1 MLYKVHCLKWCT
13 KNKYSLQLVFC
24 VLILWICLMHLWIPK
39 PFISKPYSTLLY
51 TTETSGREV
60 LLGARIA
67 SDGQWRFPSG
77 SEVPGKFA
85 VCLTQYEDK
94 RFWYHPGIDPFAL
107 MRAVHLNL
115 TQSRV
120 VSGGSTLT
128 MQLAR
133 IARGNQSRT
142 VGQKVIEMLWALY
155 LECSY
160 SKAEIL
166 RMYASNAPFGGN
178 VVGIEAAAWRYFGRE
193 AKDLSWAEQATL
205 AVLPN
210 SPALIHPGR
219 NRAELKQKRDKLLL
233 RLYEKHILDKTEYE
247 LACMEALPEKP
258 LPLPNEAPHL
268 LERLAIEKQEN
279 RIQTTVDPTLQ
290 QQVQRLVNRYVAD
303 YRSNHIYNAAA
314 LVADVESGKILAYV
328 GNMTDQNMTTG
339 HGYQVDVITSPRST
353 GSVLKPFLY
362 AAMLNDGLI
371 LPGTLIADTPLN
383 INGFTPQNFNKTFY
397 GAVPAHVAIERSLN
411 VPLVRMLSQYN
422 TGRFMSLLKRLGMT
436 TLRFSEDHYGAS
448 LILGGA
454 EGSLWDLSGIYA
466 SLARMLSHYRSYNG
480 RYDRSDIHPL
490 TPYPVEE
497 KKPIHSVTDTRLA
510 DESLLSYASLWFM
523 FEAMSGLNR
532 PEEEADWQ
540 QFSSMKQV
548 AWKTGTS
555 YGGRDAWAIGV
566 TPRYV
571 VGVWVGNATGEGRS
585 GLTGVGYAAP
595 ILFDIY
601 SLLPDVPWFDQPY
614 DELEEVAV
622 CRQSGHKASAICD
635 EVDTVYIPH
644 TGIATAVCPYHRIVH
659 LSQDGQYRVNSSCE
673 SVSRM
678 QERSWFVLPPAQA
691 YYYKNYHVEYQALPP
706 LKPGCEEDQSRQIAI
721 LYPEHQAVLYL
732 PKGFSGEREKVVMRA
747 THARSDA
754 TLYWHLDDVYLGE
767 TRQIHQMACLI
778 EPGNHILTL
787 LDEDGNRR
795 SILFEVRK
803 LASHQRHYI
812 KI

>member
-1 MLYKVHCLKWCT
+1 
-13 KNKYSLQLVFC
+13 
-24 VLILWICLMHLWIPK
+24 
-39 PFISKPYSTLLY
+39 
-51 TTETSGREV
+51 
-60 LLGARIA
+60 
-67 SDGQWRFPSG
+67 
-77 SEVPGKFA
+77 
-85 VCLTQYEDK
+85 
-94 RFWYHPGIDPFAL
+94 
-107 MRAVHLNL
+107 
-115 TQSRV
+115 
-120 VSGGSTLT
+120 
-128 MQLAR
+128 
-133 IARGNQSRT
+133 
-142 VGQKVIEMLWALY
+142 
-155 LECSY
+155 
-160 SKAEIL
+160 
-166 RMYASNAPFGGN
+166 
-178 VVGIEAAAWRYFGRE
+178 
-193 AKDLSWAEQATL
+193 
-205 AVLPN
+205 
-210 SPALIHPGR
+210 
-219 NRAELKQKRDKLLL
+219 
-233 RLYEKHILDKTEYE
+233 
-247 LACMEALPEKP
+247 
-258 LPLPNEAPHL
+258 
-268 LERLAIEKQEN
+268 
-279 RIQTTVDPTLQ
+279 
-290 QQVQRLVNRYVAD
+290 
-303 YRSNHIYNAAA
+303 
-314 LVADVESGKILAYV
+314 
-328 GNMTDQNMTTG
+328 MTIG

-454 EGSLWDLSGIYA
+454 EGSLWDLSGMYA

-480 RYDRSDIHPL
+480 RYDSSDIHPL
-490 TPYPVEE
+490 TAYPIEE
-497 KKPIHSVTDTRLA
+497 KKPIRSVTDTRLA

-601 SLLPDVPWFDQPY
+601 SLLPDAPWFDQPY

-635 EVDTVYIPH
+635 EVDTVYIPR
-644 TGIATAVCPYHRIVH
+644 TGVATPVCPYHRIVH

-803 LASHQRHYI
+803 
-812 KI
+812 

>member
-1 MLYKVHCLKWCT
+1 MLCKARFLSWWAAHGLVC
-13 KNKYSLQLVFC
+13 QLVVC
-24 VLILWICLMHLWIPK
+24 QLILWGSVMHVWIPN
-39 PFISKPYSTLLY
+39 PLFSKPYSTLLY
-51 TTETSGREV
+51 TTEATGRDV

-67 SDGQWRFPSG
+67 PDGQWRFPPDP
-77 SEVPGKFA
+77 EVPDKFA

-94 RFWYHPGIDPFAL
+94 RFWYHPGIDPLAL
-107 MRAVHLNL
+107 ARAVQLNL

-142 VGQKVIEMLWALY
+142 VGQKLIEMVWAIY
-155 LECSY
+155 LECTY
-160 SKAEIL
+160 SKEEIL
-166 RMYASNAPFGGN
+166 RMYASHAPFGGN

-219 NRAELKQKRDKLLL
+219 NRAELKQKRDKLLY
-233 RLYEKHILDKTEYE
+233 RLYEKRILDKTEYE
-247 LACMEALPEKP
+247 LACLETLPKKP

-268 LERLAIEKQEN
+268 LDRLAAEKPEN
-279 RIQTTVDPTLQ
+279 RIQTTIDPILQ
-290 QQVQRLVNRYVAD
+290 GQIQRLVNRYVAD
-303 YRSNHIYNAAA
+303 YRSNYIYNAAA
-314 LVADVESGKILAYV
+314 LVADVESGEVLAYV
-328 GNMTDQNMTTG
+328 GNVTDQVSDSG

-397 GAVPAHVAIERSLN
+397 GAVPASVAIERSLN

-422 TGRFMSLLKRLGMT
+422 TGRFMSLLKRMGMT

-454 EGSLWDLSGIYA
+454 EGTLWDLAGMYA
-466 SLARMLSHYRSYNG
+466 SMARMSAHYHRYNG
-480 RYDRSDIHPL
+480 RYDRSDLHPL
-490 TPYPVEE
+490 SLCP
-497 KKPIHSVTDTRLA
+497 KDDQAPIRSVTDKRLS

-523 FEAMSGLNR
+523 FDAMSGVNR

-540 QFSSMKQV
+540 QFSSMKRV

-595 ILFDIY
+595 ILFDVF

-614 DELEEVAV
+614 DELVQMPV
-622 CRQSGHKASAICD
+622 CRQSGHKASSVCD
-635 EVDTVYIPH
+635 VVDTLYVPRAGMI
-644 TGIATAVCPYHRIVH
+644 TQVCPYHRFIH
-659 LSQDGQYRVNSSCE
+659 LSPDGRYRVNSSCE
-673 SVSRM
+673 SVSQM
-678 QERSWFVLPPAQA
+678 QKRPWFVLPPAQA
-691 YYYKNYHVEYQALPP
+691 YYYKHFHVEYEALPP

-732 PKGFSGEREKVVMRA
+732 PKGFSGEREKVVLKA
-747 THARSDA
+747 THSRPDA

-767 TRQIHQMACLI
+767 THQIHQMACFV

-787 LDEDGNRR
+787 MDEAGNRR
-795 SILFEVRK
+795 SILFEVRE
-803 LASHQRHYI
+803 
-812 KI
+812 

>member
-1 MLYKVHCLKWCT
+1 
-13 KNKYSLQLVFC
+13 
-24 VLILWICLMHLWIPK
+24 MHLWIPK
-39 PFISKPYSTLLY
+39 PLISKPYSTLLY

-77 SEVPGKFA
+77 SEVPEKFA
-85 VCLTQYEDK
+85 ICLTQYEDK
-94 RFWYHPGIDPFAL
+94 RFWYHPGVDPFAF
-107 MRAVHLNL
+107 MRAVQLNL

-133 IARGNQSRT
+133 IARGNQPRT
-142 VGQKVIEMLWALY
+142 VGQKLVEMLWALY

-219 NRAELKQKRDKLLL
+219 NRRELKQKRDELLL

-268 LERLAIEKQEN
+268 LERLAVEKREN
-279 RIQTTVDPTLQ
+279 RIQTTIDPTLQ

-328 GNMTDQNMTTG
+328 GNVTDQDVTTG

-454 EGSLWDLSGIYA
+454 EGSLWDLSGMYA
-466 SLARMLSHYRSYNG
+466 SLSRMLSHYRSYNG

-490 TPYPVEE
+490 TAYSVEE
-497 KKPIHSVTDTRLA
+497 KKPIRSVTDTRLA

-601 SLLPDVPWFDQPY
+601 SLLPDAPWFDQPY

-635 EVDTVYIPH
+635 EVDTVYIPR
-644 TGIATAVCPYHRIVH
+644 TGVATPVCPYHRIVH

-678 QERSWFVLPPAQA
+678 QERSWFVLPPVQA

-767 TRQIHQMACLI
+767 TRQIHQMACLV

-803 LASHQRHYI
+803 
-812 KI
+812 

>member
-24 VLILWICLMHLWIPK
+24 ALILWICLMHLWIPK
-39 PFISKPYSTLLY
+39 PLISKPYSTLLY
-51 TTETSGREV
+51 TAETSGREV

-77 SEVPGKFA
+77 SEVPEKFA

-94 RFWYHPGIDPFAL
+94 RFWYHPGVDPFAL
-107 MRAVHLNL
+107 MRAVQLNL

-133 IARGNQSRT
+133 IAQGNQSRT

-160 SKAEIL
+160 SKVEIL

-279 RIQTTVDPTLQ
+279 RIHTTVDPTLQ

-303 YRSNHIYNAAA
+303 YRSNHIYNVAA

-328 GNMTDQNMTTG
+328 GNVTDQNMTTG

-454 EGSLWDLSGIYA
+454 EGSLWDLSGMYA

-490 TPYPVEE
+490 TPYPIEE
-497 KKPIHSVTDTRLA
+497 KKPIRSVTDTRLA

-635 EVDTVYIPH
+635 EVDTVYIPR

-803 LASHQRHYI
+803 
-812 KI
+812 

>member
-1 MLYKVHCLKWCT
+1 ML
-13 KNKYSLQLVFC
+13 LVFC
-24 VLILWICLMHLWIPK
+24 ALILWICLMHLWIPK
-39 PFISKPYSTLLY
+39 PLISKPYSKLLY

-77 SEVPGKFA
+77 SEVPEKFA
-85 VCLTQYEDK
+85 ICLTQYEDK

-303 YRSNHIYNAAA
+303 YRSNHIYNVAA

-328 GNMTDQNMTTG
+328 GNVTDQNMTTG

-353 GSVLKPFLY
+353 GSVLKPFVY

-454 EGSLWDLSGIYA
+454 EGSLWDLSGMYA

-490 TPYPVEE
+490 TPYPIEE
-497 KKPIHSVTDTRLA
+497 KKPIRSVTDTRLA

-635 EVDTVYIPH
+635 EVDTVYIPR

-691 YYYKNYHVEYQALPP
+691 YYYKNYHVEYQVLPP

-767 TRQIHQMACLI
+767 TRQIHQMACLV

-803 LASHQRHYI
+803 
-812 KI
+812 

>member
-24 VLILWICLMHLWIPK
+24 ALILWICLMHLWIPK
-39 PFISKPYSTLLY
+39 PLISKPYSTLLY
-51 TTETSGREV
+51 TTEISGREV

-77 SEVPGKFA
+77 SEVPEKFA

-107 MRAVHLNL
+107 MRAVQLNL

-133 IARGNQSRT
+133 IARGNQPRT
-142 VGQKVIEMLWALY
+142 VGQKMIEMLWALY

-279 RIQTTVDPTLQ
+279 RIHTTVDPTLQ

-328 GNMTDQNMTTG
+328 GNVTDQNMTTG

-454 EGSLWDLSGIYA
+454 EGSLWDLSGMYA

-490 TPYPVEE
+490 TPYPIAE
-497 KKPIHSVTDTRLA
+497 KKPIRSVTDTRLA

-555 YGGRDAWAIGV
+555 YGGRNAWAIGV

-635 EVDTVYIPH
+635 EVDTVYIPR
-644 TGIATAVCPYHRIVH
+644 TGVATPVCPYHRIVH

-803 LASHQRHYI
+803 
-812 KI
+812 

>member
-13 KNKYSLQLVFC
+13 KNKYSLLLVFC
-24 VLILWICLMHLWIPK
+24 ALILWICLMHLWIPK
-39 PFISKPYSTLLY
+39 PLISKPYSTLLY

-67 SDGQWRFPSG
+67 SDGQWRFPSS
-77 SEVPGKFA
+77 SEVPEKFA

-94 RFWYHPGIDPFAL
+94 RFWHHPGVDPFAL
-107 MRAVHLNL
+107 MRAVQLNL

-160 SKAEIL
+160 SKEEIL

-219 NRAELKQKRDKLLL
+219 NREELKQKRDKLLL

-268 LERLAIEKQEN
+268 LERLTIERQEN
-279 RIQTTVDPTLQ
+279 RIDTTVDPTLQ

-328 GNMTDQNMTTG
+328 GNVTDQDTQIG

-454 EGSLWDLSGIYA
+454 EGSLWDLSGMYA
-466 SLARMLSHYRSYNG
+466 SLARMLSHYRLYNG
-480 RYDRSDIHPL
+480 RYDRTDIRPL

-497 KKPIHSVTDTRLA
+497 KEPIRSVTDTRLA

-635 EVDTVYIPH
+635 EVDTVYIPR

-767 TRQIHQMACLI
+767 TRQIHQMACLV

-803 LASHQRHYI
+803 
-812 KI
+812 

>member
-1 MLYKVHCLKWCT
+1 MLYKVHCLKWFT

-24 VLILWICLMHLWIPK
+24 ALILWICLMHLWIPK
-39 PFISKPYSTLLY
+39 PLISKPYSTLLY

-77 SEVPGKFA
+77 SEVPEKFA

-107 MRAVHLNL
+107 MRAVQLNL

-133 IARGNQSRT
+133 IAQGNQSRT

-160 SKAEIL
+160 SKVEIL

-279 RIQTTVDPTLQ
+279 RIHTTVDPTLQ

-328 GNMTDQNMTTG
+328 GNVTDQNMTTG

-371 LPGTLIADTPLN
+371 LPGTLITDTPLN

-454 EGSLWDLSGIYA
+454 EGSLWDLSGMYA

-490 TPYPVEE
+490 TPYPIEE
-497 KKPIHSVTDTRLA
+497 KKPIRSVTDIRLA

-635 EVDTVYIPH
+635 EVDTVYIPR

-803 LASHQRHYI
+803 
-812 KI
+812 

>member
-24 VLILWICLMHLWIPK
+24 ALIFWICLMHLWIPK
-39 PFISKPYSTLLY
+39 PLISKPYSTLLY
-51 TTETSGREV
+51 TTEISGREV

-268 LERLAIEKQEN
+268 LERLAIEKREN
-279 RIQTTVDPTLQ
+279 RIQTMIDPILQ

-328 GNMTDQNMTTG
+328 GNVTDQNMTTG
-339 HGYQVDVITSPRST
+339 HGYQVDVIASPRST

-454 EGSLWDLSGIYA
+454 EGSLWDLSGMYA

-490 TPYPVEE
+490 TTYPIEE
-497 KKPIHSVTDTRLA
+497 KKPIRSVTDIRLA

-803 LASHQRHYI
+803 
-812 KI
+812 

>member
-13 KNKYSLQLVFC
+13 KNKYSLLLVFC
-24 VLILWICLMHLWIPK
+24 ALILWICLMHLWIPK
-39 PFISKPYSTLLY
+39 PLISKPYSTLLY

-67 SDGQWRFPSG
+67 SDGQWRFPSS
-77 SEVPGKFA
+77 SEVPEKFA

-94 RFWYHPGIDPFAL
+94 RFWHHPGVDPFAL
-107 MRAVHLNL
+107 MRAVQLNL

-160 SKAEIL
+160 SKEEIL

-219 NRAELKQKRDKLLL
+219 NREELKQKRDKLLL

-268 LERLAIEKQEN
+268 LERLTIERQEN
-279 RIQTTVDPTLQ
+279 RIDTTVDPTLQ

-328 GNMTDQNMTTG
+328 GNVTDQDTQIG

-454 EGSLWDLSGIYA
+454 EGSLWDLSGMYA
-466 SLARMLSHYRSYNG
+466 SLARMLSHYRLYNG
-480 RYDRSDIHPL
+480 RYDRTDIRPL

-497 KKPIHSVTDTRLA
+497 KEPIRSVTDTRLA

-635 EVDTVYIPH
+635 EVDTVYIPR

-706 LKPGCEEDQSRQIAI
+706 LKPGCEGDQSRQIAI

-732 PKGFSGEREKVVMRA
+732 PKGFSGEREKVVMKA

-767 TRQIHQMACLI
+767 TRQIHQMACLV

-803 LASHQRHYI
+803 
-812 KI
+812 

>member
-1 MLYKVHCLKWCT
+1 MLYKVHCLKWFT

-24 VLILWICLMHLWIPK
+24 ALILWICLMHLWIPK
-39 PFISKPYSTLLY
+39 PLISKPYSTLLY

-77 SEVPGKFA
+77 SEVPEKFA

-107 MRAVHLNL
+107 MRAVQLNL

-133 IARGNQSRT
+133 IAQGNQSRT

-160 SKAEIL
+160 SKVEIL

-279 RIQTTVDPTLQ
+279 RIHTTVDPTLQ

-328 GNMTDQNMTTG
+328 GNVTDQNMTTG

-454 EGSLWDLSGIYA
+454 EGSLWDLSGMYA

-490 TPYPVEE
+490 TPYPIEE
-497 KKPIHSVTDTRLA
+497 KKPIRSVTDIRLA

-635 EVDTVYIPH
+635 EVDTVYIPR

-803 LASHQRHYI
+803 
-812 KI
+812 

>member
-24 VLILWICLMHLWIPK
+24 ALILWICLMHLWIPK
-39 PFISKPYSTLLY
+39 PLISKPYSTLLY
-51 TTETSGREV
+51 TAETSGREV

-77 SEVPGKFA
+77 SEVPEKFA

-94 RFWYHPGIDPFAL
+94 RFWYHPGVDPFAL
-107 MRAVHLNL
+107 MRAVQLNL

-133 IARGNQSRT
+133 IAQGNQSRT

-160 SKAEIL
+160 SKVEIL

-279 RIQTTVDPTLQ
+279 RIHTTVDPTLQ

-328 GNMTDQNMTTG
+328 GNVTDQNMTTG

-454 EGSLWDLSGIYA
+454 EGSLWDLSGMYA

-490 TPYPVEE
+490 TPYPIEE
-497 KKPIHSVTDTRLA
+497 KKPIRSVTDTRLA

-635 EVDTVYIPH
+635 EVDTVYIPL

-767 TRQIHQMACLI
+767 TRQIHQMACLV

-795 SILFEVRK
+795 SILFEVCK
-803 LASHQRHYI
+803 
-812 KI
+812 

>member
-1 MLYKVHCLKWCT
+1 MLYKVHCLEWCT
-13 KNKYSLQLVFC
+13 KNKYSLLLVFC
-24 VLILWICLMHLWIPK
+24 ALILWICLMHLWIPK
-39 PFISKPYSTLLY
+39 PLISKPYSKLLY

-77 SEVPGKFA
+77 SEVPEKFA

-94 RFWYHPGIDPFAL
+94 RFWYHPGVDPFAL
-107 MRAVHLNL
+107 MRAVQLNL
-115 TQSRV
+115 TRSRV

-160 SKAEIL
+160 SKEEIL

-279 RIQTTVDPTLQ
+279 RIHTTIDPTLQ

-328 GNMTDQNMTTG
+328 GNVTDQNMTTG

-490 TPYPVEE
+490 TPYPIEE
-497 KKPIHSVTDTRLA
+497 KKPIRSVTDTRLA

-635 EVDTVYIPH
+635 EVDTVYIPR

-767 TRQIHQMACLI
+767 TRQIHQMACLV

-803 LASHQRHYI
+803 
-812 KI
+812 

>member
-1 MLYKVHCLKWCT
+1 M
-13 KNKYSLQLVFC
+13 QLVFC
-24 VLILWICLMHLWIPK
+24 AFILWICLMHLWIPK
-39 PFISKPYSTLLY
+39 PLISKPYSTLLY

-94 RFWYHPGIDPFAL
+94 RFWYHPGVDPFAL

-279 RIQTTVDPTLQ
+279 RIHTTVDPTLQ
-290 QQVQRLVNRYVAD
+290 QQVQRLINRYVAD

-328 GNMTDQNMTTG
+328 GNVTDQNMTTG

-454 EGSLWDLSGIYA
+454 EGSLWDLSGMYA

-490 TPYPVEE
+490 TPYPIEE
-497 KKPIHSVTDTRLA
+497 KKPIRSVTDTRLA

-614 DELEEVAV
+614 DELEKVTV

-635 EVDTVYIPH
+635 EVDTVYIPR
-644 TGIATAVCPYHRIVH
+644 TGITTAVCPYHRIVH

-803 LASHQRHYI
+803 
-812 KI
+812 

>member
-24 VLILWICLMHLWIPK
+24 ALILWICLMHLWIPK
-39 PFISKPYSTLLY
+39 PLISKPYSTLLY

-77 SEVPGKFA
+77 SEVPEKFA
-85 VCLTQYEDK
+85 VCLIQYEDK

-160 SKAEIL
+160 SKEEIL

-178 VVGIEAAAWRYFGRE
+178 VVGIEVAAWRYFGRE

-328 GNMTDQNMTTG
+328 GNVTDQNMTTG

-454 EGSLWDLSGIYA
+454 EGSLWDLSGMYA

-490 TPYPVEE
+490 TTYPIEE
-497 KKPIHSVTDTRLA
+497 KKPIRSVTDTRLA

-614 DELEEVAV
+614 DELEEIAV

-635 EVDTVYIPH
+635 EVDTVYIPR

-767 TRQIHQMACLI
+767 TRQIHQMACLV

-803 LASHQRHYI
+803 
-812 KI
+812 

>member
-24 VLILWICLMHLWIPK
+24 ALILWICLMHLWIPK
-39 PFISKPYSTLLY
+39 PLISKPYSTLLY

-77 SEVPGKFA
+77 SEVPEKFA

-107 MRAVHLNL
+107 MRAVQLNL

-133 IARGNQSRT
+133 IAQGNQSRT

-160 SKAEIL
+160 SKVEIL

-279 RIQTTVDPTLQ
+279 RIHTTVDPTLQ

-303 YRSNHIYNAAA
+303 YRSNHIYNVAA

-328 GNMTDQNMTTG
+328 GNVTDQNMTTG

-454 EGSLWDLSGIYA
+454 EGSLWDLSGMYA

-490 TPYPVEE
+490 TPYPIEE
-497 KKPIHSVTDTRLA
+497 KKPIRSVTDTRLA

-635 EVDTVYIPH
+635 EVDTVYIPR

-767 TRQIHQMACLI
+767 TRQIHQMACLV

-803 LASHQRHYI
+803 
-812 KI
+812 

>member
-24 VLILWICLMHLWIPK
+24 ALILWICLMHLWIPK
-39 PFISKPYSTLLY
+39 PLISKPYSTLLY
-51 TTETSGREV
+51 TTEISGREV

-77 SEVPGKFA
+77 SEVPEKFA

-107 MRAVHLNL
+107 MRAVQLNL

-133 IARGNQSRT
+133 IAQGNQSRT
-142 VGQKVIEMLWALY
+142 VGQKMIEMLWALY

-160 SKAEIL
+160 SKVEIL

-178 VVGIEAAAWRYFGRE
+178 VVGIEAAAWRYFARE

-328 GNMTDQNMTTG
+328 GNVTDQNMTIG

-383 INGFTPQNFNKTFY
+383 INGFMPQNFNKTFY

-454 EGSLWDLSGIYA
+454 EGSLWDLSGMYA

-490 TPYPVEE
+490 TPYPIEE
-497 KKPIHSVTDTRLA
+497 KEPIRSVTDTRLA

-635 EVDTVYIPH
+635 EVDTVYIPR

-732 PKGFSGEREKVVMRA
+732 PKGFSGEREKVVLRA

-803 LASHQRHYI
+803 
-812 KI
+812 

>member
-24 VLILWICLMHLWIPK
+24 ALILWICLMHLWIPK
-39 PFISKPYSTLLY
+39 PLISKPYSTLLY
-51 TTETSGREV
+51 TAETSGREV

-77 SEVPGKFA
+77 SEVPEKFA

-94 RFWYHPGIDPFAL
+94 RFWYHPGVDPFAL
-107 MRAVHLNL
+107 MRAVQLNL

-133 IARGNQSRT
+133 ITQGNQSRT

-160 SKAEIL
+160 SKVEIL

-279 RIQTTVDPTLQ
+279 RIHTTVDPTLQ

-303 YRSNHIYNAAA
+303 YRSNHIYNVAA

-328 GNMTDQNMTTG
+328 GNVTDQNMTTG

-454 EGSLWDLSGIYA
+454 EGSLWDLSGMYA

-490 TPYPVEE
+490 TPYPIEE
-497 KKPIHSVTDTRLA
+497 KKPIRSVTDTRLA

-635 EVDTVYIPH
+635 EVDTVYIPR

-767 TRQIHQMACLI
+767 TRQIHQMACLV

-803 LASHQRHYI
+803 
-812 KI
+812 

>member
-85 VCLTQYEDK
+85 ICLTQYEDK

-107 MRAVHLNL
+107 MRAVQLNL

-268 LERLAIEKQEN
+268 LERLAIERQEN
-279 RIQTTVDPTLQ
+279 RIHTTIDPTLQ

-328 GNMTDQNMTTG
+328 GNVTDQNMTTG

-454 EGSLWDLSGIYA
+454 EGSLWDLSGMYA

-490 TPYPVEE
+490 TPYPIAE
-497 KKPIHSVTDTRLA
+497 KKPIRSVTDTRLA

-614 DELEEVAV
+614 DELEKVTV

-635 EVDTVYIPH
+635 EVDTVYIPR
-644 TGIATAVCPYHRIVH
+644 TGVATPVCPYHRIVH

-767 TRQIHQMACLI
+767 TRQIHQMACLV

-803 LASHQRHYI
+803 
-812 KI
+812 

>member
-1 MLYKVHCLKWCT
+1 MLYKVHCLKWFT

-24 VLILWICLMHLWIPK
+24 ALILWICLMHLWIPK

-51 TTETSGREV
+51 TTEISGREV

-279 RIQTTVDPTLQ
+279 RIYTTVDPTLQ

-328 GNMTDQNMTTG
+328 GNVTDQNMTTG

-411 VPLVRMLSQYN
+411 IPLVRMLSQYN

-454 EGSLWDLSGIYA
+454 EGSLWDLSGMYA

-490 TPYPVEE
+490 TAYPIAE
-497 KKPIHSVTDTRLA
+497 KKPIRSVTDTRLA

-635 EVDTVYIPH
+635 EVDTVYIPR

-767 TRQIHQMACLI
+767 TRQIHQMACLV

-803 LASHQRHYI
+803 
-812 KI
+812 

>member
-24 VLILWICLMHLWIPK
+24 ALILWICLMHLWIPK
-39 PFISKPYSTLLY
+39 PLISKPYSKLLY

-77 SEVPGKFA
+77 SEVPEKFT

-107 MRAVHLNL
+107 MRAVQLNL

-133 IARGNQSRT
+133 IAQGNQSRT

-160 SKAEIL
+160 SKVEIL

-279 RIQTTVDPTLQ
+279 RIHTTVDPTLQ

-328 GNMTDQNMTTG
+328 GNVTDQNMTTG

-454 EGSLWDLSGIYA
+454 EGSLWDLSGMYA

-490 TPYPVEE
+490 TAYSIAE
-497 KKPIHSVTDTRLA
+497 KKPIRSVTDTRLA

-635 EVDTVYIPH
+635 EVDTVYIPR

-767 TRQIHQMACLI
+767 TRQIHQMACLV

-803 LASHQRHYI
+803 
-812 KI
+812 

>member
-1 MLYKVHCLKWCT
+1 MLYKVHCLKWFT

-24 VLILWICLMHLWIPK
+24 ALILWICLMHLWIPK
-39 PFISKPYSTLLY
+39 PLISKPYSTLLY

-77 SEVPGKFA
+77 SEVPEKFA

-107 MRAVHLNL
+107 MRAVQLNL

-133 IARGNQSRT
+133 IAQGNQSRT

-160 SKAEIL
+160 SKVEIL

-279 RIQTTVDPTLQ
+279 RIHTTVDPTLQ
-290 QQVQRLVNRYVAD
+290 QQVQRLGNRYVAD

-328 GNMTDQNMTTG
+328 GNVTDQNMTTG

-454 EGSLWDLSGIYA
+454 EGSLWDLSGMYA

-490 TPYPVEE
+490 TPYPIEE
-497 KKPIHSVTDTRLA
+497 KKPIRSVTDTRLA

-635 EVDTVYIPH
+635 EVDTVYIPR

-754 TLYWHLDDVYLGE
+754 TFYWHLDDVYLGE
-767 TRQIHQMACLI
+767 TRQIHQMACLV

-803 LASHQRHYI
+803 
-812 KI
+812 

>member
-1 MLYKVHCLKWCT
+1 M
-13 KNKYSLQLVFC
+13 QLVFC
-24 VLILWICLMHLWIPK
+24 ALILWICLMHLWIPK
-39 PFISKPYSTLLY
+39 PLISKPYSTLLY

-67 SDGQWRFPSG
+67 PDGQWRFPSS
-77 SEVPGKFA
+77 SEVPQKFT

-233 RLYEKHILDKTEYE
+233 HLYEKHILDKTEYE

-328 GNMTDQNMTTG
+328 GNVTDQNMTIG

-383 INGFTPQNFNKTFY
+383 INGFMPQNFNKTFY

-454 EGSLWDLSGIYA
+454 EGSLWDLSGMYA

-490 TPYPVEE
+490 TPYPIEE
-497 KKPIHSVTDTRLA
+497 KEPIRSVTDTRLA

-635 EVDTVYIPH
+635 EVDTVYIPR

-732 PKGFSGEREKVVMRA
+732 PKGFSGEREKVVLRA

-767 TRQIHQMACLI
+767 TRQIHQMACLV

-803 LASHQRHYI
+803 
-812 KI
+812 

>member
-24 VLILWICLMHLWIPK
+24 ALILWICLMHLWIPK
-39 PFISKPYSTLLY
+39 PLISKPYSTLLY
-51 TTETSGREV
+51 TTEISGREV

-67 SDGQWRFPSG
+67 SDGQWRFPSA
-77 SEVPGKFA
+77 SEVPEKFA
-85 VCLTQYEDK
+85 ICLTQYEDK

-133 IARGNQSRT
+133 IAQGNQSRT

-279 RIQTTVDPTLQ
+279 RIYTTVDPTLQ

-328 GNMTDQNMTTG
+328 GNVTDQNMTTG

-454 EGSLWDLSGIYA
+454 EGTLWDLSGMYA

-490 TPYPVEE
+490 TTYPIEE
-497 KKPIHSVTDTRLA
+497 KKPIRSVTDTRLA

-614 DELEEVAV
+614 DELEEIAV

-635 EVDTVYIPH
+635 EVDTVYIPR

-732 PKGFSGEREKVVMRA
+732 PKGFSGEREKVVMKA

-803 LASHQRHYI
+803 
-812 KI
+812 

>member
-1 MLYKVHCLKWCT
+1 
-13 KNKYSLQLVFC
+13 
-24 VLILWICLMHLWIPK
+24 
-39 PFISKPYSTLLY
+39 
-51 TTETSGREV
+51 
-60 LLGARIA
+60 
-67 SDGQWRFPSG
+67 
-77 SEVPGKFA
+77 
-85 VCLTQYEDK
+85 
-94 RFWYHPGIDPFAL
+94 
-107 MRAVHLNL
+107 
-115 TQSRV
+115 
-120 VSGGSTLT
+120 
-128 MQLAR
+128 
-133 IARGNQSRT
+133 
-142 VGQKVIEMLWALY
+142 
-155 LECSY
+155 
-160 SKAEIL
+160 
-166 RMYASNAPFGGN
+166 
-178 VVGIEAAAWRYFGRE
+178 
-193 AKDLSWAEQATL
+193 
-205 AVLPN
+205 
-210 SPALIHPGR
+210 
-219 NRAELKQKRDKLLL
+219 
-233 RLYEKHILDKTEYE
+233 
-247 LACMEALPEKP
+247 
-258 LPLPNEAPHL
+258 
-268 LERLAIEKQEN
+268 
-279 RIQTTVDPTLQ
+279 
-290 QQVQRLVNRYVAD
+290 
-303 YRSNHIYNAAA
+303 
-314 LVADVESGKILAYV
+314 
-328 GNMTDQNMTTG
+328 
-339 HGYQVDVITSPRST
+339 
-353 GSVLKPFLY
+353 
-362 AAMLNDGLI
+362 
-371 LPGTLIADTPLN
+371 
-383 INGFTPQNFNKTFY
+383 
-397 GAVPAHVAIERSLN
+397 
-411 VPLVRMLSQYN
+411 
-422 TGRFMSLLKRLGMT
+422 
-436 TLRFSEDHYGAS
+436 
-448 LILGGA
+448 
-454 EGSLWDLSGIYA
+454 
-466 SLARMLSHYRSYNG
+466 
-480 RYDRSDIHPL
+480 
-490 TPYPVEE
+490 
-497 KKPIHSVTDTRLA
+497 
-510 DESLLSYASLWFM
+510 M

-555 YGGRDAWAIGV
+555 YGGRDAWAIGM

-635 EVDTVYIPH
+635 EVDTVYIPR

-803 LASHQRHYI
+803 
-812 KI
+812 

>member
-24 VLILWICLMHLWIPK
+24 ALILWICLMHLWIPK
-39 PFISKPYSTLLY
+39 TLISKPYSTLLY

-77 SEVPGKFA
+77 SEVPEKFA

-94 RFWYHPGIDPFAL
+94 RFWHHPGVDPFAL
-107 MRAVHLNL
+107 MRAVQLNL

-160 SKAEIL
+160 SKEEIL

-219 NRAELKQKRDKLLL
+219 NREGLKQKRDKLLL

-279 RIQTTVDPTLQ
+279 RIHTTVDPTLQ

-328 GNMTDQNMTTG
+328 GNVTDQNMTIG

-454 EGSLWDLSGIYA
+454 EGSLWDLSGMYA

-490 TPYPVEE
+490 TAYPIAE
-497 KKPIHSVTDTRLA
+497 KKPIRSVTDTRLA

-635 EVDTVYIPH
+635 EVDTVYIPR

-803 LASHQRHYI
+803 
-812 KI
+812 

>member
-1 MLYKVHCLKWCT
+1 ML
-13 KNKYSLQLVFC
+13 LVFC
-24 VLILWICLMHLWIPK
+24 ALILWICLMHLWIPK
-39 PFISKPYSTLLY
+39 PLISKPYSKLLY

-77 SEVPGKFA
+77 SEVPEKFA

-94 RFWYHPGIDPFAL
+94 RFWYHPGVDPFAL
-107 MRAVHLNL
+107 MRAVQLNL
-115 TQSRV
+115 TRSRV

-160 SKAEIL
+160 SKEEIL

-279 RIQTTVDPTLQ
+279 RIHTTIDPTLQ

-328 GNMTDQNMTTG
+328 GNVTDQNMTTG

-490 TPYPVEE
+490 TPYPIEE
-497 KKPIHSVTDTRLA
+497 KKPIRSVTDTRLA

-635 EVDTVYIPH
+635 EVDTVYIPR

-767 TRQIHQMACLI
+767 TRQIHQMACLV

-803 LASHQRHYI
+803 
-812 KI
+812 

>member
-24 VLILWICLMHLWIPK
+24 ALILWICLMHLWIPK
-39 PFISKPYSTLLY
+39 PLISKPYSTLLY
-51 TTETSGREV
+51 TAETSGREV

-77 SEVPGKFA
+77 SEVPEKSA

-94 RFWYHPGIDPFAL
+94 RFWYHPGVDPFAL
-107 MRAVHLNL
+107 MRAVQLNL

-133 IARGNQSRT
+133 IAQGNQSRT

-160 SKAEIL
+160 SKVEIL

-279 RIQTTVDPTLQ
+279 RIHTTVDPTLQ

-328 GNMTDQNMTTG
+328 GNVTDQNMTTG

-454 EGSLWDLSGIYA
+454 EGSLWDLSGMYA

-490 TPYPVEE
+490 TPYPIEE
-497 KKPIHSVTDTRLA
+497 KKPIRSVTDTRLA

-566 TPRYV
+566 TPSYV

-635 EVDTVYIPH
+635 EVDTVYIPR

-767 TRQIHQMACLI
+767 TRQIHQMACLV

-803 LASHQRHYI
+803 
-812 KI
+812 

>member
-1 MLYKVHCLKWCT
+1 M
-13 KNKYSLQLVFC
+13 QLVFC
-24 VLILWICLMHLWIPK
+24 ALILWICLMHLWIPK
-39 PFISKPYSTLLY
+39 PLISKPYSTLLY
-51 TTETSGREV
+51 TTEISGREV

-77 SEVPGKFA
+77 SEVPEKFT

-107 MRAVHLNL
+107 MRAVQLNL

-133 IARGNQSRT
+133 IAQGNQSRT

-160 SKAEIL
+160 SKVEIL

-279 RIQTTVDPTLQ
+279 RIHTTVDPTLQ

-328 GNMTDQNMTTG
+328 GNVTDQNMTTG

-371 LPGTLIADTPLN
+371 LPETLIADTPLN

-454 EGSLWDLSGIYA
+454 EGSLWDLSGMYA

-490 TPYPVEE
+490 TPYPIEE
-497 KKPIHSVTDTRLA
+497 KKPIRSVTDTRLA

-635 EVDTVYIPH
+635 EVDTVYIPR

-767 TRQIHQMACLI
+767 TRQIHQMACLV

-803 LASHQRHYI
+803 
-812 KI
+812 

>member
-1 MLYKVHCLKWCT
+1 MLYKVHCLKWFT

-24 VLILWICLMHLWIPK
+24 ALILWICLMHLWIPK
-39 PFISKPYSTLLY
+39 PLISKPYSTLLY

-77 SEVPGKFA
+77 SEVPEKFA

-94 RFWYHPGIDPFAL
+94 RFWYHPGVDPFAL
-107 MRAVHLNL
+107 MRAVQLNL

-133 IARGNQSRT
+133 IAQGNQSRT

-160 SKAEIL
+160 SKVEIL

-279 RIQTTVDPTLQ
+279 RIHTTVDPTLQ

-328 GNMTDQNMTTG
+328 GNVTDQNMTTG

-454 EGSLWDLSGIYA
+454 EGSLWDLSGMYA

-490 TPYPVEE
+490 TPYPIEE
-497 KKPIHSVTDTRLA
+497 KKPIRSVTDTRLA

-635 EVDTVYIPH
+635 EVDTVYIPR

-767 TRQIHQMACLI
+767 TRQIHQMACLV

-803 LASHQRHYI
+803 
-812 KI
+812 

>member
-1 MLYKVHCLKWCT
+1 MLYKVHCLKWFT

-24 VLILWICLMHLWIPK
+24 ALILWICLMHLWIPK
-39 PFISKPYSTLLY
+39 PLISKPYSTLLY
-51 TTETSGREV
+51 TAETSGREV

-77 SEVPGKFA
+77 SEVPEKFA

-94 RFWYHPGIDPFAL
+94 RFWYHPGVDPFAL
-107 MRAVHLNL
+107 MRAVQLNL

-133 IARGNQSRT
+133 IAQGNQSRT

-160 SKAEIL
+160 SKVEIL

-303 YRSNHIYNAAA
+303 YRSNHIYNVAA

-328 GNMTDQNMTTG
+328 GNVTDQNMTTG

-454 EGSLWDLSGIYA
+454 EGSLWDLSGMYA

-490 TPYPVEE
+490 TPYPIEE
-497 KKPIHSVTDTRLA
+497 KKPIRSVTDIRLA

-635 EVDTVYIPH
+635 EVDTVYIPR

-767 TRQIHQMACLI
+767 TRQIHQMACLV

-803 LASHQRHYI
+803 
-812 KI
+812 

>member
-279 RIQTTVDPTLQ
+279 RIQTMVDPTLQ

-303 YRSNHIYNAAA
+303 YRSNHIYNVAA

-328 GNMTDQNMTTG
+328 GNVTDQNMTTG

-454 EGSLWDLSGIYA
+454 EGSLWDLSGMYA

-490 TPYPVEE
+490 TPYPIEE
-497 KKPIHSVTDTRLA
+497 KKPIRSVTDTRLA

-532 PEEEADWQ
+532 PEEEVDWQ

-635 EVDTVYIPH
+635 EVDTVYIPR

-767 TRQIHQMACLI
+767 TRQIHQMACLV

-803 LASHQRHYI
+803 
-812 KI
+812 

>member
-1 MLYKVHCLKWCT
+1 MLYKVRCLKWYT

-24 VLILWICLMHLWIPK
+24 ALILWICLMHLWIPK
-39 PFISKPYSTLLY
+39 PLISKPYSTLLY

-77 SEVPGKFA
+77 SEVPEKFA

-94 RFWYHPGIDPFAL
+94 RFWHHPGVDPFAL
-107 MRAVHLNL
+107 MRAVQLNL

-160 SKAEIL
+160 SKEEIL

-219 NRAELKQKRDKLLL
+219 NRRELKQKRDELLF

-268 LERLAIEKQEN
+268 LERLAAEKREN
-279 RIQTTVDPTLQ
+279 RIQTTIDPTLQ

-328 GNMTDQNMTTG
+328 GNVTGQDVTTG

-397 GAVPAHVAIERSLN
+397 GAVPAHIAIERSLN

-422 TGRFMSLLKRLGMT
+422 TGRFMSLLKRMGMT

-454 EGSLWDLSGIYA
+454 EGTLWDLSGMYA
-466 SLARMLSHYRSYNG
+466 SLARTLSHYRPYNG

-497 KKPIHSVTDTRLA
+497 KKPIRSVTDTRLA
-510 DESLLSYASLWFM
+510 DESLLSYSSLWFM

-571 VGVWVGNATGEGRS
+571 VGAWVGNATGEGRS

-601 SLLPDVPWFDQPY
+601 SLLPDLPWFDQPY

-635 EVDTVYIPH
+635 EVDTVYIPR
-644 TGIATAVCPYHRIVH
+644 TGMATPVCPYHRIVH

-678 QERSWFVLPPAQA
+678 QERPWFVLPPAQA
-691 YYYKNYHVEYQALPP
+691 YYYKNYHVGYQALPP

-721 LYPEHQAVLYL
+721 LYPERQAVLYL

-767 TRQIHQMACLI
+767 TRQIHQMACLV

-803 LASHQRHYI
+803 
-812 KI
+812 

>member
-24 VLILWICLMHLWIPK
+24 ALILWICLMHLWIPK
-39 PFISKPYSTLLY
+39 PLISKPYSTLLY
-51 TTETSGREV
+51 TAETSGREV

-77 SEVPGKFA
+77 SEVPEKFA

-94 RFWYHPGIDPFAL
+94 RFWYHPGVDPFAL
-107 MRAVHLNL
+107 MRAVQLNL

-133 IARGNQSRT
+133 IAQGNQSRT

-160 SKAEIL
+160 SKVEIL

-279 RIQTTVDPTLQ
+279 RIHTTVDPTLQ

-303 YRSNHIYNAAA
+303 YRSNHIYNVAA

-328 GNMTDQNMTTG
+328 GNVTDQNMTTG

-454 EGSLWDLSGIYA
+454 EGSLWDLSGMYA

-490 TPYPVEE
+490 TPYPIEE
-497 KKPIHSVTDTRLA
+497 KKPIRSVTDTRLA

-635 EVDTVYIPH
+635 EVDTVYIPR

-678 QERSWFVLPPAQA
+678 QERSWFVLPPAQV

-767 TRQIHQMACLI
+767 TRQIHQMACLV

-803 LASHQRHYI
+803 
-812 KI
+812 

>member
-1 MLYKVHCLKWCT
+1 MLYKVRCLKWYT

-24 VLILWICLMHLWIPK
+24 ALILWICLMHLWIPK
-39 PFISKPYSTLLY
+39 PLISKPYSTLLY

-94 RFWYHPGIDPFAL
+94 RFWYHPGVDPFAL
-107 MRAVHLNL
+107 MRAVQLNL

-233 RLYEKHILDKTEYE
+233 HLYEKHILDKTEYE

-328 GNMTDQNMTTG
+328 GNVTDQNMTIG

-383 INGFTPQNFNKTFY
+383 INGFMPQNFNKTFY

-454 EGSLWDLSGIYA
+454 EGSLWDLSGMYA

-490 TPYPVEE
+490 TPYPIEE
-497 KKPIHSVTDTRLA
+497 KEPIRSVTDTRLA

-635 EVDTVYIPH
+635 EVDTVYIPR

-767 TRQIHQMACLI
+767 TRQIHQMACLV

-803 LASHQRHYI
+803 
-812 KI
+812 

>member
-39 PFISKPYSTLLY
+39 PLISKPYSTLLY

-67 SDGQWRFPSG
+67 SDGQWCFPSG
-77 SEVPGKFA
+77 SEVPEKFA
-85 VCLTQYEDK
+85 ICLTQYEDK
-94 RFWYHPGIDPFAL
+94 RFWYHPGVDPFAL
-107 MRAVHLNL
+107 MRAVQLNL

-268 LERLAIEKQEN
+268 LERLAIERQEN
-279 RIQTTVDPTLQ
+279 RIHTTIDPTLQ

-328 GNMTDQNMTTG
+328 GNVTDQNMTTG

-454 EGSLWDLSGIYA
+454 EGSLWDLSGMYA

-490 TPYPVEE
+490 TAYPIAE
-497 KKPIHSVTDTRLA
+497 KKPIRSVTDTRLA

-614 DELEEVAV
+614 DELEEIAV

-635 EVDTVYIPH
+635 EVDTVYIPR

-673 SVSRM
+673 SVCRM

-767 TRQIHQMACLI
+767 TRQIHQMACLV

-803 LASHQRHYI
+803 
-812 KI
+812 